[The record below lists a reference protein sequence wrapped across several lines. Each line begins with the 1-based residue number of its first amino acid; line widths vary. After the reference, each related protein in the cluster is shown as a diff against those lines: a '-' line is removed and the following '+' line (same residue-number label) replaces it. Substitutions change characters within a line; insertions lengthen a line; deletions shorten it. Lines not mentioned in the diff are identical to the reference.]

1 MVVAYNPSED
11 KIGIYEVKDVTN
23 PNEVNLAAELAYL
36 STLRNVTFPTS
47 KVNITEIIV
56 SYLLNKNFKVLTPTL
71 VNPNVVYQI
80 SYLSSNFNL
89 QQLNSTLDYL
99 IEKARNYKINTINI
113 WKENVEGKYVV
124 NVAVLALTNQGVEMY
139 VVRIKLDYYEG

>member
-1 MVVAYNPSED
+1 MF
-11 KIGIYEVKDVTN
+11 KIFIFSSTVTN

-71 VNPNVVYQI
+71 VNPNVVYQV

>member
-1 MVVAYNPSED
+1 MF
-11 KIGIYEVKDVTN
+11 KIFIFSSTVTN

-71 VNPNVVYQI
+71 VNPNVVYQV

-99 IEKARNYKINTINI
+99 IEKARNYKINAVNI